1 MSAHLE
7 LIEKYIDEILQDF
20 PDLFCV
26 EIKIKPTNNIKVFVD
41 GDNGVTIEKC
51 VRINRKL
58 YKLIE
63 EANFFAEGD
72 FSLEISSSGVDEPLK
87 LVRQYKKNIDRDLEL
102 VLTDESK
109 KEGKL
114 IDVLDKEIIIEST
127 VGKGKK
133 AITTKENIVFDTI
146 KKATVLINFKSKS

>member
-7 LIEKYIDEILQDF
+7 LIERFIGEILVEY

-26 EIKIKPTNNIKVFVD
+26 EVKIKPTNNIKIFID
-41 GDNGVTIEKC
+41 GDHGVTIEKC
-51 VRINRKL
+51 VRINRKI

-63 EANFFAEGD
+63 EASVFAEGD
-72 FSLEISSSGVDEPLK
+72 FSLEVSSSGIDEPLK
-87 LVRQYKKNIDRDLEL
+87 MVRQYKKNIGRDLEL
-102 VLTDESK
+102 VLNDDVK

-114 IDVLDKEIIIEST
+114 IEVLENEIIIEST

-133 AITTKENIVFDTI
+133 AITTKENIVFATI

>member
-1 MSAHLE
+1 MLAHLD

-58 YKLIE
+58 YKIFE
-63 EANFFAEGD
+63 ETSLFAEGD
-72 FSLEISSSGVDEPLK
+72 FSLEISSPGVDEPLK
-87 LVRQYKKNIDRDLEL
+87 LVRQYKKNIDRDVEL
-102 VLTDESK
+102 ILTDESK

>member
-1 MSAHLE
+1 MLAHLD

-58 YKLIE
+58 YKIFE
-63 EANFFAEGD
+63 ETSLFAEGD
-72 FSLEISSSGVDEPLK
+72 FSLEISSAGVDEPLK
-87 LVRQYKKNIDRDLEL
+87 LVRQYKKNIDRDIEL
-102 VLTDESK
+102 ILTDESK

>member
-7 LIEKYIDEILQDF
+7 LIEKYIDEILVDY
-20 PDLFCV
+20 PDLFRV

-63 EANFFAEGD
+63 EAAFFAEGD
-72 FSLEISSSGVDEPLK
+72 FGLEISSPGVDEPLK
-87 LVRQYKKNIDRDLEL
+87 LVRQYKKNIGRDLEL
-102 VLTDESK
+102 VLNDETK

-114 IDVLDKEIIIEST
+114 IEVLENEIIVEST
-127 VGKGKK
+127 TGKGKK
-133 AITTKENIVFDTI
+133 AITTKENIVFETI

>member
-26 EIKIKPTNNIKVFVD
+26 EIKIKPTNNIKVFID

-58 YKLIE
+58 YKILE
-63 EANFFAEGD
+63 ETSAFAEGD

-87 LVRQYKKNIDRDLEL
+87 LVRQYKKNIERDLEL
-102 VLTDESK
+102 ILIDETK

-114 IDVLDKEIIIEST
+114 IEILDKEIVIEST

-133 AITTKENIVFDTI
+133 VITTKENIVFDTI

>member
-87 LVRQYKKNIDRDLEL
+87 LVRQYKKNIDRDVEL
-102 VLTDESK
+102 ILTDESK

>member
-7 LIEKYIDEILQDF
+7 LIEKYLNEILIDF

-26 EIKIKPTNNIKVFVD
+26 EIKIKPTNNIKIFVD

-51 VRINRKL
+51 VKINRKL

-63 EANFFAEGD
+63 ESTVFVEGD
-72 FSLEISSSGVDEPLK
+72 FSLEISSPGVDEPLK
-87 LVRQYKKNIDRDLEL
+87 LVRQYTKNIGRDLEL
-102 VLTDESK
+102 ILIDETK

-114 IDVLDKEIIIEST
+114 IEVLKNEIVIEST
-127 VGKGKK
+127 AGKGKK
-133 AITTKENIVFDTI
+133 AVTTKENIVFDNI

>member
-1 MSAHLE
+1 MLAHLD

-58 YKLIE
+58 YKIFE
-63 EANFFAEGD
+63 ETSLFAEGD
-72 FSLEISSSGVDEPLK
+72 FSLEISSAGVDEPLK
-87 LVRQYKKNIDRDLEL
+87 LVRQYKKNIERDLEL
-102 VLTDESK
+102 VLNDDTK